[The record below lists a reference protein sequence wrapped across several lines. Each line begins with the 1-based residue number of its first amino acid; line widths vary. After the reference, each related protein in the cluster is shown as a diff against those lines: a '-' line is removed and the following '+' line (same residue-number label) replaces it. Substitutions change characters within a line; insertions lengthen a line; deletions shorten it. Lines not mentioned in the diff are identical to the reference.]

1 MQQPDS
7 RRFTS
12 QAIAASGVLLLT
24 LLAGLSGLWNE
35 FVNWDDP
42 ANILDNPH
50 IRGLTKDNLHWMWSA
65 RHLGVY
71 EPLSW
76 MLKAAIHSIGGMSA
90 GWFHAVSWLL
100 HGLNAV
106 LAFLLIRELLEL
118 SQVAKAPHRN
128 TSSLTAAAAL
138 AALFY
143 SVHPLRTECV
153 AWASAQSYLLSA
165 AFSFASLLAYLRA
178 ARAAAPGVS
187 WLIVAWL
194 CFVAALLSKTAAV
207 ALPAVMLLLD
217 IYPLRRIGGTAGWFN
232 PPSARVWLEKL
243 TFAAPAIACAA
254 FVGASPVISVLSNL
268 HISLAQRLILAGQS
282 LALSLWNTIA
292 PFSLSPF
299 YPLPTTIH
307 WSFVLVLQLTAAITI
322 IALALFAWRRR
333 PALACS
339 AACYLV
345 LLVPTLGLVRH
356 GDQLTADRYT
366 YLAGLPIAV
375 LFAGLLAR
383 LGPIA
388 IRVAALLAIG
398 LALLTWRQTSYWH
411 DPESLWK
418 RAIEIDDRNW
428 LAHNNL
434 AAVHLARAEYAAAKP
449 HVERALALQPD
460 YADALLARG
469 ILAEQDNRTD
479 DAIAAYRRAIELVPF
494 HAAVVNLAA
503 IYQKSGRRTEAEKLY
518 LDGLAADPTNRDLRN
533 NLATLYV
540 QAGRFDEA
548 RPIFAQLLA
557 EGARDRDILLNTG
570 LMLAAASQPADA
582 VKALDAVLK
591 LDAADSVARFHR
603 AASLLALGRRD
614 EAVADYAL
622 SIAANPNNAAA
633 RAELAVLL
641 LEDGRDADA
650 VEQLDAALKAKPDDM
665 RVLNKLAW
673 VLATSPESAVRDPAR
688 ALTLAT
694 DLARKL
700 NFANAQSLDTLAAAQ
715 AANGNYGEAQATAD
729 RAIQLARTRGNN
741 ALAESIARHRQS
753 YSLARPYIELRVSP
767 IKLPR
772 TTVPAD

>member
-1 MQQPDS
+1 MQRPDS
-7 RRFTS
+7 NRFMP
-12 QAIAASGVLLLT
+12 QAIAASCVLLLT

-35 FVNWDDP
+35 FANWDDP
-42 ANILDNPH
+42 TNILDNSH
-50 IRGLTKDNLHWMWSA
+50 IRGLTSENLRWMWSA

-76 MLKAAIHSIGGMSA
+76 MLKAAIHSLAGLSA

-106 LAFLLIRELLEL
+106 LAFFLIRTLLKLAEN
-118 SQVAKAPHRN
+118 SDASRDES
-128 TSSLTAAAAL
+128 TLTAASAL

-165 AFSFASLLAYLRA
+165 TFAFAALLAYLRA
-178 ARAAAPGVS
+178 ARTAAPALA

-194 CFVAALLSKTAAV
+194 CFIAALLSKTAAV

-217 IYPLRRIGGTAGWFN
+217 IYPLRRIAGNNGWFRA
-232 PPSARVWLEKL
+232 STSRVWLEKIA
-243 TFAAPAIACAA
+243 FAIPAIACAA
-254 FVGASPVISVLSNL
+254 FVGATPVVSVLSNIHL
-268 HISLAQRLILAGQS
+268 SLAQRVILAGQS
-282 LALSLWNTIA
+282 LALSLWNTLA

-307 WSFVLVLQLTAAITI
+307 WSLALVLQLAAAGAI
-322 IALALFAWRRR
+322 IALACFAWRRR
-333 PALACS
+333 PAIACA

-345 LLVPTLGLVRH
+345 LLIPTLGLIRH

-366 YLAGLPIAV
+366 YLAGLSIAT
-375 LFAGLLAR
+375 LFAGLLVR

-388 IRVAALLAIG
+388 IRVAALLVIG
-398 LALLTWRQTSYWH
+398 LALLSWRQTSFWH
-411 DPESLWK
+411 DPETLWK
-418 RAIEIDDRNW
+418 RALEIDDANW

-434 AAVHLARAEYAAAKP
+434 AAVHLARAEYTAAIP

-460 YADALLARG
+460 YPDALLARG
-469 ILAEQDNRTD
+469 IIAERDNRTD

-494 HAAVVNLAA
+494 HGAVVNLGA
-503 IYQKSGRRTEAEKLY
+503 IYQKSGRRAEAEKLY

-540 QAGRFDEA
+540 QSGRLDEA

-582 VKALDAVLK
+582 VKAFDAVLK
-591 LDAADSVARFHR
+591 IDAADSVARFHR
-603 AASLLALGRRD
+603 AAALLALGRRD
-614 EAVADYAL
+614 EALADYEFAIVAD
-622 SIAANPNNAAA
+622 PNNAAA

-650 VEQLDAALKAKPDDM
+650 VEQLEAALKAKPDDI
-665 RVLNKLAW
+665 RVINKLAW

-715 AANGNYGEAQATAD
+715 AANGNFGEAQATAD
-729 RAIQLARTRGNN
+729 RAIQLARTRGNDT
-741 ALAESIARHRQS
+741 LAATIAQHRQS

-767 IKLPR
+767 IRRPS
-772 TTVPAD
+772 TTLPAD